1 MIKARGMIIHLNG
14 QFLEDHEARVSVFDR
29 GFLFGDGVY
38 ESIRYFNGKPVMM
51 QAHLDRLRRSMELI
65 GIANFEPDEL
75 GQRSEDLLRE
85 NGLTDAGVYWQITR
99 GSEMVRS
106 HVPGDDLDMPTV
118 FGYARELPSLD
129 TIANHIDETACILRH
144 DDRWARCDIKSLN
157 LLPNILAQMEAE
169 KGGASEAVLYR
180 DGFITEGTSSNV
192 WVWDGNFWV
201 TPPLTSSNSQYHDY
215 NILAGVTRLLILNL
229 GDISTMVRPIALEEI
244 ARAEEIILTSS
255 TKLLRVVTHL
265 DGGAVGSGSIGVRA
279 RELHR
284 RMIDGLRGM
293 L

>member
-51 QAHLDRLRRSMELI
+51 QAHIDRLRRSMELI
-65 GIANFEPDEL
+65 GITNFEQDDL
-75 GQRSEDLLRE
+75 GQLSEQLIRE
-85 NGLTDAGVYWQITR
+85 NGLADAGVYWQITR
-99 GSEMVRS
+99 GSEMIRS
-106 HVPGDDLDMPTV
+106 HVPGDDLGKPTV
-118 FGYARELPSLD
+118 FGYAWELPSLD
-129 TIANHIDETACILRH
+129 TIASEIDETACILH
-144 DDRWARCDIKSLN
+144 QDDRWARCDIKSLN
-157 LLPNILAQMEAE
+157 LLPNILAQMEAGR
-169 KGGASEAVLYR
+169 GGAGEAVLYR

-192 WVWDGNFWV
+192 WMWDGRNWI
-201 TPPLTSSNSQYHDY
+201 TPPLTCSTSQCREY

-229 GDISTMVRPIALEEI
+229 PDISTMVRPIGVDEI
-244 ARAEEIILTSS
+244 NQAEEIILTSS
-255 TKLLRVVTHL
+255 TKLLRVVTCL
-265 DGGAVGSGSIGVRA
+265 DGKVVGHGCIGERA